1 MDTALP
7 AGGDRDQ
14 GPKVLAISWTFS
26 ALTLLLY
33 TSGLWS
39 KARITH
45 NTNSDDAL
53 TGVSLVE
60 LPLERPCHLADFR
73 LDPSYHCCC
82 FLVCSRSLWTWST
95 RTLSRPKNVPKSNSI
110 GDFF

>member
-26 ALTLLLY
+26 ALALLLY
-33 TSGLWS
+33 TSRLWS

-45 NTNSDDAL
+45 NTSSDDAV
-53 TGVSLVE
+53 TGVSLVN
-60 LPLERPCHLADFR
+60 LRQPERPCHLADFL
-73 LDPSYHCCC
+73 LDPSYRCCC
-82 FLVCSRSLWTWST
+82 FLVCSRSSWTWST
-95 RTLSRPKNVPKSNSI
+95 PILS
-110 GDFF
+110 